1 MIGGEV
7 APPWRMD
14 SESTVK
20 FTMLPNWQTQPWM
33 DGFGC
38 MRALRRANVS
48 QNKLQL
54 RTFRLSIHTAQ

>member
-33 DGFGC
+33 DAWVHAGAVEC
-38 MRALRRANVS
+38 KCLT
-48 QNKLQL
+48 K
-54 RTFRLSIHTAQ
+54 

>member
-48 QNKLQL
+48 
-54 RTFRLSIHTAQ
+54 